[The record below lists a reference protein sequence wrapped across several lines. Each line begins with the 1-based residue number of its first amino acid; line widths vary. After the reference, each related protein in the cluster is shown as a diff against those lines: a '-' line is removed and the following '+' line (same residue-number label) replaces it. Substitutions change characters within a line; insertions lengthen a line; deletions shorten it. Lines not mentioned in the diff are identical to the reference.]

1 MGEFTNFVHCTN
13 PCRFTYR
20 VIVSQ
25 AFAISV
31 VVVFQIKPLDKLTS
45 KQQNVQIYFYKDI
58 YQVFLS
64 KSELK
69 FFKFSVL

>member
-1 MGEFTNFVHCTN
+1 MGEFKYFVHCTN

-25 AFAISV
+25 EFAIS

-45 KQQNVQIYFYKDI
+45 KQQNVQIYFYKAI
-58 YQVFLS
+58 Y
-64 KSELK
+64 
-69 FFKFSVL
+69 

>member
-31 VVVFQIKPLDKLTS
+31 FQIKPLDKLTS
-45 KQQNVQIYFYKDI
+45 KQHNVQIYFYKAI
-58 YQVFLS
+58 Y
-64 KSELK
+64 
-69 FFKFSVL
+69 

>member
-13 PCRFTYR
+13 PCRFTHT

-31 VVVFQIKPLDKLTS
+31 VVFQIKPLDELTS

-58 YQVFLS
+58 Y
-64 KSELK
+64 
-69 FFKFSVL
+69 

>member
-13 PCRFTYR
+13 PCRFTNKG
-20 VIVSQ
+20 IVSQ
-25 AFAISV
+25 AFAIS

-58 YQVFLS
+58 YKVFLS
-64 KSELK
+64 KSELQ
-69 FFKFSVL
+69 FFKFTVL